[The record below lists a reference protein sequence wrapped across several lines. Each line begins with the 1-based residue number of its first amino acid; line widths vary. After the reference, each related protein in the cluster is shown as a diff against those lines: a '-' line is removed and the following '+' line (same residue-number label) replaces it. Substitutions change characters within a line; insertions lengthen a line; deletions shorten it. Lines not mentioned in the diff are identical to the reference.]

1 MPCMSVL
8 TLLHALPDS
17 SCRAAFTS
25 RAHNRL
31 CRDAP
36 VGPWAHGHNGHR
48 LRCVVALASP
58 ASPERLELGA
68 AILEQNGRAA
78 ALESFVKLAEL
89 LCIAAA
95 GGLQVAVVLVHLR
108 AAPAGEREEAAEG
121 RRHSRAEERT
131 HTRLAHW
138 CGVLRCSSRCNV

>member
-8 TLLHALPDS
+8 TLLHALPVS
-17 SCRAAFTS
+17 SCRAAFAS
-25 RAHNRL
+25 SAHHRL
-31 CRDAP
+31 CRNALALQ
-36 VGPWAHGHNGHR
+36 WAHGHR

-58 ASPERLELGA
+58 ASPERLELGG
-68 AILEQNGRAA
+68 AILEQDGRAA